1 VVKKLNS
8 ERFARNPLL
17 LALPQIFVLHQIL
30 RHISSSEF
38 ILDLFEII
46 DHLLEHG
53 GIPLKFHTARST
65 VVQPWD
71 LHFRGAS
78 FDD

>member
-17 LALPQIFVLHQIL
+17 LALPQTFVLHQIL

-46 DHLLEHG
+46 DHLQERD
-53 GIPLKFHTARST
+53 GIHLKVHTLRST
-65 VVQPWD
+65 VVETWD
-71 LHFRGAS
+71 LHF
-78 FDD
+78 